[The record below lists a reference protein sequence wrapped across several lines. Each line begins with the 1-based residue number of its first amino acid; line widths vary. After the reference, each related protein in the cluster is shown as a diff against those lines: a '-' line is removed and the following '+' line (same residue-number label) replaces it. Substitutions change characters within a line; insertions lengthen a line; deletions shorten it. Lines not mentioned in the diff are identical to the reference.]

1 MGYTSFC
8 VLMMQIYL
16 AKTNI
21 MKKNAEALFI
31 GLEVN
36 TEKIWYVIFL

>member
-16 AKTNI
+16 AKTN